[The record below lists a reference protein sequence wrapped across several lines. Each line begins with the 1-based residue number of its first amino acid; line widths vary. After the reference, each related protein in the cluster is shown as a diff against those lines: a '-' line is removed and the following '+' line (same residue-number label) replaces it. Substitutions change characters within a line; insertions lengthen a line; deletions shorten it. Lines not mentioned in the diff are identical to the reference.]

1 MNIKFEDYKDLETV
15 AIQLDDV
22 LKSSFNSW

>member
-1 MNIKFEDYKDLETV
+1 MNIEFEDYRDLENA